1 MRKKLSE
8 QMNGYTLFINEKE
21 LGPEL
26 AFIKKGFLVRSKRE
40 DRLKC
45 FQILSWERSEHP
57 ASERPCYFDRISL
70 GTVKYLIGK
79 HRWEG

>member
-26 AFIKKGFLVRSKRE
+26 AFIKKDS
-40 DRLKC
+40 
-45 FQILSWERSEHP
+45 
-57 ASERPCYFDRISL
+57 
-70 GTVKYLIGK
+70 
-79 HRWEG
+79 

>member
-26 AFIKKGFLVRSKRE
+26 AFIKKDSVFDLSGKTGSSASRFLVGKEAS
-40 DRLKC
+40 
-45 FQILSWERSEHP
+45 ILRVKDHVTS
-57 ASERPCYFDRISL
+57 IGSL
-70 GTVKYLIGK
+70 WGL
-79 HRWEG
+79 